1 VAERRILNV
10 KKPAVRKETAELKD
24 SLKSHIRDKLCHWF
38 SEYTH
43 ASSLIAPESREGGF
57 FYILSD

>member
-1 VAERRILNV
+1 ML

-24 SLKSHIRDKLCHWF
+24 SLKSIIRDKLCHWF

-43 ASSLIAPESREGGF
+43 AGSLIAPESREGGF